1 MSSSSS
7 DDDDDEASK
16 PVVVDDPEITKLYG
30 LRASC
35 RTEAREMRLVL
46 ALLAGVGALQ
56 GAPKALKNPLNEFR
70 KKLAQWSLEDAA
82 MRREVQKEMRR
93 EELVGEP
100 DAVDAFRRL
109 QKFYATIL
117 DEEEYRAARIV
128 EGGGGIVRPAGAAGV
143 RGPLGDWEQRISELR
158 PEDVVAGART
168 LVADA
173 AAAARREW
181 SRVETAERSRP
192 HGGRHGRRQR
202 PLDAPPSLLGDI
214 EGFVTALFVEEQA
227 RTRDGGAVT
236 TRRAR
241 VPAVPGPLAS
251 FGAASRPTSIVRNY
265 ERRRVEIIREKIPRP
280 KDADPT
286 SVAGVVEAFLNGGRA
301 RARSWRP
308 RVVLVTG
315 SSSAALL
322 PVLPNEARRRLR
334 RRRRVRAPRSAARRA
349 AIRERRPS

>member
-1 MSSSSS
+1 MPA
-7 DDDDDEASK
+7 EAL
-16 PVVVDDPEITKLYG
+16 T
-30 LRASC
+30 
-35 RTEAREMRLVL
+35 MRLTL

-56 GAPKALKNPLNEFR
+56 GAPKAMKNPLNEFR

-117 DEEEYRAARIV
+117 DEEEYRATRIV
-128 EGGGGIVRPAGAAGV
+128 EGGGGIVRPAEAPPDV
-143 RGPLGDWEQRISELR
+143 RGPLGDWEQRLSELR

-181 SRVETAERSRP
+181 SRVETAERSR
-192 HGGRHGRRQR
+192 GRMADVTGVRQR

-236 TRRAR
+236 TRPRD
-241 VPAVPGPLAS
+241 VPARYRGPLAS
-251 FGAASRPTSIVRNY
+251 FERRVEAYLDVVRNY

-286 SVAGVVEAFLNGGRA
+286 SVAGVVEAFLNGLARGPLLVRA
-301 RARSWRP
+301 
-308 RVVLVTG
+308 VVLRVTELVE
-315 SSSAALL
+315 AALL
-322 PVLPNEARRRLR
+322 PVLPNEYDADYDDDAAFARATKRGPGG
-334 RRRRVRAPRSAARRA
+334 PR
-349 AIRERRPS
+349 

>member
-1 MSSSSS
+1 
-7 DDDDDEASK
+7 
-16 PVVVDDPEITKLYG
+16 
-30 LRASC
+30 
-35 RTEAREMRLVL
+35 MRLVL

-128 EGGGGIVRPAGAAGV
+128 EGGGGIVRPAEAPPDV

-192 HGGRHGRRQR
+192 HGGRHGRQR
-202 PLDAPPSLLGDI
+202 LDAPPSLLGDI

-236 TRRAR
+236 TRPRD
-241 VPAVPGPLAS
+241 VPARYRGPLAS
-251 FGAASRPTSIVRNY
+251 FERRVEAYLDVVRNY

-286 SVAGVVEAFLNGGRA
+286 SVAGVVEAFLNGLARGALLVRA
-301 RARSWRP
+301 
-308 RVVLVTG
+308 VVLRVTELVE
-315 SSSAALL
+315 AALL
-322 PVLPNEARRRLR
+322 PVLPNEYDADYDDDAAFARATKRGPGG
-334 RRRRVRAPRSAARRA
+334 PR
-349 AIRERRPS
+349 